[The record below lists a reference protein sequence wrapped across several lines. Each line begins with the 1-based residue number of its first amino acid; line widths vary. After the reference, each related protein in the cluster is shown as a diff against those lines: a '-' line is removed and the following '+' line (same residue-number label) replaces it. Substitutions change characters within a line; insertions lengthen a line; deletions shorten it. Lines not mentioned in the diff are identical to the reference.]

1 MRKRR
6 PLSVGTIVTLIMT
19 AVVMCG
25 CLFLLSRMRDSSSD
39 TRISASTLISA
50 FDEVIS
56 HKNAGMNATV
66 TPAPTIKTT
75 VVTIAPAVSSSPP
88 IQQNESTAQN
98 AEQTPAPTATT
109 PPSYTLKL
117 TVSGM
122 VNIRTG
128 ISSVVLSDD
137 KKSFQLNDVFSS
149 LTPYIHADV
158 NLAPLEGLLNGT
170 TEKYSNIQYPGES
183 AAALSAAGFDTLLL
197 NNEHVLDY
205 GLDGLNKTVSAAKT
219 AGLSCAGVSAQGAKE
234 KIFSFNGMKV
244 ALLAYLDALSSRGKE
259 NVKDASGVVTL
270 YELSQVEKDIAAAK
284 EAGASL
290 VIVCLHW
297 GKESAESVTNSQ
309 KEAAKK
315 IAAAGADIILGVN
328 PSTVLPMEMIE
339 TLQDGGRVRKTLA
352 VYSLGTLLTDSRAS
366 RSIVSGLLLHIKVT
380 VSPQLQQVTFD
391 SIEYT
396 PTYIWNQKI
405 NGKTIYKVLCSAD
418 TAPDEMNADQKKNM
432 GNALKYIDKVLEN
445 GPATRR

>member
-19 AVVMCG
+19 AVVICG
-25 CLFLLSRMRDSSSD
+25 CFFLLSRMRERGSD
-39 TRISASTLISA
+39 FRIGAGALISA

-56 HKNAGMNATV
+56 HKNTGANATL

-75 VVTIAPAVSSSPP
+75 VVTIAPAASAPP
-88 IQQNESTAQN
+88 QTIRNEPTAQN
-98 AEQTPAPTATT
+98 SEQTTAPAAL
-109 PPSYTLKL
+109 PSYTLKL

-128 ISSVVLSDD
+128 ISSSALSDD
-137 KKSFQLNDVFSS
+137 KTSFQLNDVFSS
-149 LTPYIHADV
+149 LTPYIHADI
-158 NLAPLEGLLNGT
+158 NLAPLEGLLNGNA
-170 TEKYSNIQYPGES
+170 EKYSNIQYPGES

-197 NNEHVLDY
+197 NHEHALDY
-205 GLDGLNKTVSAAKT
+205 GLDGLSKTISAAKT
-219 AGLSCAGVSAQGAKE
+219 AGLSCAGITAEGAKD
-234 KIFSFNGMKV
+234 KIFSVNGMKV
-244 ALLAYLDALSSRGKE
+244 AMLAYVDALSSRGKE
-259 NVKDASGVVTL
+259 NVKDAPGAVVL
-270 YELSQVEKDIAAAK
+270 YDLSQVEKDVAAAK
-284 EAGASL
+284 KAGASL

-297 GKESAESVTNSQ
+297 GKESAESATNSQ

-328 PSTVLPMEMIE
+328 PSSVLPLEMIE
-339 TLQDGGRVRKTLA
+339 TTQNGGSVRKTLA
-352 VYSLGTLLTDSRAS
+352 AYSLGTLLTDSRAS
-366 RSIVSGLLLHIKVT
+366 RPIVSGLLLHIKVT

-396 PTYIWNQKI
+396 PTYIWNQKL
-405 NGKTIYKVLCSAD
+405 NGKTIFRVLCSAD
-418 TAPDEMNADQKKNM
+418 AAPDEMSADQRKNM